1 MRNKFWMVIF
11 LVNSTWAQNLL
22 DNGGF
27 ESNGSF
33 PTNVMQ
39 SDLCTGWSK
48 CNQGG
53 GGSPDYFHINGS
65 GLVQLPNSFYATI
78 SPHGG
83 SAIMGL
89 ITYHGLSTNFRE
101 YLSHALNSPLVVGAT
116 YNVQFYLSNGMYNG
130 NYGGCGSNHFGMA
143 FSTNQCQQI
152 GTSPMDFMIPQYSD
166 NAIFYHSDWQQVNF
180 SFIADS
186 AFQYLTIGNFTS
198 NANTLIQ
205 NVENSPTEIAY
216 FFVDDIQV
224 VRADETTGQD
234 VMDQTKRNV
243 YYQSQLKK
251 LVYIGVEGKENELML
266 INAVGNLIVQKN
278 IIGSGEIDLVSLP
291 SGLYF
296 YRLSSENGP
305 LKTGRFIHP

>member
-1 MRNKFWMVIF
+1 MVIF

-224 VRADETTGQD
+224 VRAEETTG
-234 VMDQTKRNV
+234 VE
-243 YYQSQLKK
+243 SQEKSTTSFLFCLEKNQLTCMGIDDADNDLIISDALGRFVFEKK
-251 LVYIGVEGKENELML
+251 HLSNGK
-266 INAVGNLIVQKN
+266 
-278 IIGSGEIDLVSLP
+278 IDLSNLP
-291 SGLYF
+291 SQHYF
-296 YRLSSENGP
+296 YRFANENNLILLGSFFKP
-305 LKTGRFIHP
+305 